1 VAITTGRRSLYWLS
15 IIAGIIL
22 GLIFITAGLGKI
34 LHPTA
39 ILDTFYHYLP
49 RFAPYFLTSAFTDA
63 ILVWL
68 PRAELVIGLLMIVG
82 VLARLMSVLSLLL
95 TAGFIA
101 NNVWLLNHGQG
112 HSPCGC
118 LGAVEEVFGVTL
130 SATGALYMDLVMMV
144 LALVILLGYRGTFLN
159 PYPWFL
165 KRDSN
170 G

>member
-1 VAITTGRRSLYWLS
+1 M
-15 IIAGIIL
+15 L

-49 RFAPYFLTSAFTDA
+49 QFAPYFLTSAFTDA

-68 PRAELVIGLLMIVG
+68 PRVELIIGLLMLVG
-82 VLARLMSVLSLLL
+82 VLSRLMSVFSLLL

-118 LGAVEEVFGVTL
+118 LGTVEEVFGLTL
-130 SATGALYMDLVMMV
+130 SATGALYMDIAMV
-144 LALVILLGYRGTFLN
+144 ALALVVLLGYRGTLLN

-165 KRDSN
+165 RRDSN